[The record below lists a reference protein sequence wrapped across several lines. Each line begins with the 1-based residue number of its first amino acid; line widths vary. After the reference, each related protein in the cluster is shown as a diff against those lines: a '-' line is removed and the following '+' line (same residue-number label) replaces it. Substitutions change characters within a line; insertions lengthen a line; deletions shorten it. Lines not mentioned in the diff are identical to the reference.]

1 MPVPSMHCTSCG
13 AAFDGRV
20 RRGQPLAFVVMTP
33 AEVAITAA
41 LGASLLTGGASLGV
55 VWVQQAL
62 RNKADS
68 QSALES
74 AVLELL
80 SRSMAVAMRARTMGE
95 AMKTRSGLGEGV
107 DVALRIRKP
116 LDHMEFHDWLAKDTM
131 PLSAALDQIWARW
144 DQEGVRLAN
153 DVVGKC
159 MDLVGASTATQ
170 PVRSGWERVRKWA
183 VGERWTP
190 EMLAAH
196 ERAMK
201 DLAHARKRLADYART
216 KLGLEAVDLFAQAEQ
231 PAEPLAVDGPADS
244 TGQQELPSIGEAAN
258 GGQRAKR
265 GS

>member
-1 MPVPSMHCTSCG
+1 
-13 AAFDGRV
+13 
-20 RRGQPLAFVVMTP
+20 MTP
-33 AEVAITAA
+33 TGVALTAA

-55 VWVQQAL
+55 VWVQQVL
-62 RNKADS
+62 RNRADS
-68 QSALES
+68 QSALAS

-95 AMKTRSGLGEGV
+95 AMKARSGLGEGV
-107 DVALRIRKP
+107 DVAMRIRKP

-131 PLSAALDQIWARW
+131 PLSAALDQIWTRW
-144 DQEGVRLAN
+144 DQKGVRLAN

-183 VGERWTP
+183 IGERWTP

-201 DLAHARKRLADYART
+201 DLAHARKRLADYARME
-216 KLGLEAVDLFAQAEQ
+216 LGLEAVDLFSQVEQ
-231 PAEPLAVDGPADS
+231 PAEPPAAGGPAGAI
-244 TGQQELPSIGEAAN
+244 GQAEHLAIDKAAN
-258 GGQRAKR
+258 DGQRARR